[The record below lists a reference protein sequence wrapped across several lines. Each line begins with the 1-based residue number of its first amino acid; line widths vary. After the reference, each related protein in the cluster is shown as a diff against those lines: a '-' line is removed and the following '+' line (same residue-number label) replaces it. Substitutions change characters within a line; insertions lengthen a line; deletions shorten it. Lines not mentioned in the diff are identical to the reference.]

1 MKGRQQRRY
10 TLLNIRAYLALI
22 AAALL
27 FAMLA
32 AGCSSD
38 DATTDEGAGDAGS
51 AAPASASDTTG
62 AVDAAPADPA
72 DSGAGIQQEFEASIV
87 FTSPVFNEK
96 RRIPKKHTCTEI
108 SANVPNISPPLA
120 WEGLP
125 DGAVSLALIMDSL
138 EIEGGERVHWVVWN
152 MPPTLTG
159 LEENVEHADKLADG
173 TAQGTNGAGE
183 VGYLGPCPPIIV
195 TGFGA
200 QGSVGEEKKRDI
212 EKYYFKLYALDSMLE
227 LPPSTTK
234 ADLLKAMD
242 GRVLASGELVGER
255 QGPLSMREH

>member
-1 MKGRQQRRY
+1 M
-10 TLLNIRAYLALI
+10 LNPRVLAVAFV
-22 AAALL
+22 AAVMLA
-27 FAMLA
+27 ALA
-32 AGCSSD
+32 AGCSSGD
-38 DATTDEGAGDAGS
+38 DGADEGTGDAGS
-51 AAPASASDTTG
+51 SAPSAASDTT
-62 AVDAAPADPA
+62 ADADAAPADPA
-72 DSGAGIQQEFEASIV
+72 DSGAGVQQDFEASIV

-159 LEENVEHADKLADG
+159 LEENVEHAEKLEDG
-173 TAQGTNGAGE
+173 TAQGANGAGE

-212 EKYYFKLYALDSMLE
+212 EKYYFKLYALDKMLD
-227 LPPSTTK
+227 LPSSTTK
-234 ADLLKAMD
+234 ADLLKAID
-242 GRVLASGELVGER
+242 GSVLASGELVGER